1 MADNFEDTFA
11 AEVEAPAPKSV
22 AKPAPV
28 VTAPVVTA
36 PAVEA
41 PAPLP
46 KLTTEQLNAP
56 VAARAAAIAAK
67 LPGKVSP
74 VEKVSEAKETAA
86 TRRADDAAAKFLA
99 ARELRN
105 R

>member
-11 AEVEAPAPKSV
+11 AEVEVPAPK
-22 AKPAPV
+22 PAPKPTRV
-28 VTAPVVTA
+28 EVA

-56 VAARAAAIAAK
+56 VAARAASIAAR
-67 LPGKVSP
+67 LPGKVAP
-74 VEKVSEAKETAA
+74 VQKVAETKETAA